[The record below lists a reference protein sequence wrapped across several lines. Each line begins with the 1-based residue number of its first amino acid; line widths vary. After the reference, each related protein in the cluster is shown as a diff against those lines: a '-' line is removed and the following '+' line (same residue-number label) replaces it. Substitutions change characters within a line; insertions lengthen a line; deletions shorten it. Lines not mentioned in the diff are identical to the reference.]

1 MMQDGVRRSRTR
13 GRAALAAILLL
24 GTALAGPVA
33 VAEPVDEAIILRIGR
48 LPVDD
53 QYQTLRLL
61 QLLAE
66 GGGTDFEGLLAG
78 KGVTAGNESSLDES
92 LIRIGDATTQLS
104 DPKLVLS
111 CGLQIM
117 KAAQKNGGWLATR
130 IAELEASSPQ
140 LAARFKPVVL
150 EDAVKLRSFMSEQL
164 ERLGVD
170 PADSS
175 FQEYFSQTTRLR
187 DDLEFISFEDE
198 LKTITADSVNDL
210 GSKLDIGLA
219 LVEKRMDPES
229 VAAGVARAETMNA
242 ATREQVQTKM
252 FSIFQ
257 RVYAPY

>member
-1 MMQDGVRRSRTR
+1 VS
-13 GRAALAAILLL
+13 
-24 GTALAGPVA
+24 PVA
-33 VAEPVDEAIILRIGR
+33 VAEPADQAIITRITR
-48 LPVDD
+48 LPLDD

-66 GGGTDFEGLLAG
+66 GGGSSFERLLADN
-78 KGVTAGNESSLDES
+78 GVIAGNESSLDES
-92 LIRIGDATTQLS
+92 LIKIGDATAQLS

-117 KAAQKNGGWLATR
+117 KTAQKNGSWLATR

-140 LAARFKPVVL
+140 LEARFDPVVL

-170 PADSS
+170 PANSS
-175 FQEYFSQTTRLR
+175 FQAYFSQTTRIR
-187 DDLEFISFEDE
+187 DNLEFISFEQE
-198 LKTITADSVNDL
+198 LGQITVASVNDL
-210 GSKLDIGLA
+210 SSQLDAGQSAI
-219 LVEKRMDPES
+219 EKRFDPES
-229 VAAGVARAETMNA
+229 VTSAVARAETMNE
-242 ATREQVQTKM
+242 ATREQTKSKM